1 MERVTDNQ
9 FTRQAMGDR
18 ASQRLC
24 WGSGVRFPTFKTAAE
39 QNVHQRLPD
48 STAMLDGYPIVWTD
62 VLQTFTTSAA
72 VDSPIA
78 VFGALSFWWIGE
90 HGSPRLDTSEHV
102 YFANDQLSMRILGAD
117 RRLLFAIPYLPFSI

>member
-1 MERVTDNQ
+1 
-9 FTRQAMGDR
+9 MGDR

-48 STAMLDGYPIVWTD
+48 STAMLDGYPIVRTD

-78 VFGALSFWWIGE
+78 VFGALSFWWMGE